1 MWQASGETPWHARV
15 RLHADCWARGLLF
28 KIRLTLVGLV
38 VRQRLDRRWRRTPAI
53 LGERFARQDDVVLFP
68 FDRRAWTAITRRA
81 AIVKAT
87 RIAFALRRSVFRG
100 RQIAPALT
108 GVTSAAIA
116 ASAAPASPATSPPAS
131 AIAAA
136 IATVSAIPATVLTR
150 AAIVSDARRIIP
162 CGIVRG
168 SKILRSGSI
177 GIRLAL
183 LGL

>member
-1 MWQASGETPWHARV
+1 VVRLGVSFLVVFFARAVSCSTDSAAAGVSSLRVSPPAAASPSVSVSARTQCGKLPGETPWHARV

-100 RQIAPALT
+100 RQIAPA
-108 GVTSAAIA
+108 
-116 ASAAPASPATSPPAS
+116 
-131 AIAAA
+131 
-136 IATVSAIPATVLTR
+136 
-150 AAIVSDARRIIP
+150 
-162 CGIVRG
+162 
-168 SKILRSGSI
+168 
-177 GIRLAL
+177 
-183 LGL
+183 